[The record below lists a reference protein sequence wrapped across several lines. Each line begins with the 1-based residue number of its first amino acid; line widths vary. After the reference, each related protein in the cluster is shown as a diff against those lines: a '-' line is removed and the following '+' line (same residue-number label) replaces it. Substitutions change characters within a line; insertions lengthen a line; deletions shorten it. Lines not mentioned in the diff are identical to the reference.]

1 MSIHVAK
8 ENFLLNVLPRRK
20 WDESLKTHRLVL
32 PNENDRGELYPL
44 WNDIILST
52 AQFGLGIGV
61 YFTQL
66 VILFVVMLLLALL
79 LTPFLISYRGKGDNG
94 WPAAVC
100 NSIIVN
106 ATINCPNNAISCT
119 ASYRSN
125 CNLTYTDII
134 TDLAMCILLL
144 FVPLVIWYIE
154 NKVIKNLDECIQTAQ
169 DYSIK
174 VDNPNDVCDD
184 ADEWAAYFSRFGKV
198 RYITLLRQNRSLILL
213 LQRKLEL
220 IEAITALSM
229 QSNDYNKLNTTYTT
243 TAANTDI
250 SHTNTTVHTLYHNL
264 KQLTPLFWSLDDY
277 IYALNEINIQLDEA
291 YKMCKY
297 PINHVYVSFEWE
309 ETQMLALDTLTAAG
323 KTHYRDI
330 ECIHIVYTIACI
342 LWRIKC
348 VRYMG

>member
-44 WNDIILST
+44 WNDIIYST
-52 AQFGLGIGV
+52 AQFGLGLGV

-66 VILFVVMLLLALL
+66 AILFVVMLFLALL
-79 LTPFLISYRGKGDNG
+79 LTPFLISYRGKGDSG

-106 ATINCPNNAISCT
+106 ATINCPNNAFSCT
-119 ASYRSN
+119 ANYRSN
-125 CNLTYTDII
+125 CDLTYTDII
-134 TDLAMCILLL
+134 TDLTMCILLL
-144 FVPLVIWYIE
+144 FVPLLIWYIE

-174 VDNPNDVCDD
+174 VDNPNDICDD
-184 ADEWAAYFSRFGKV
+184 ADEWASYFSRFGKV

-220 IEAITALSM
+220 IEAIKALSM
-229 QSNDYNKLNTTYTT
+229 QNNTNINKLNTTNTT
-243 TAANTDI
+243 TATT
-250 SHTNTTVHTLYHNL
+250 TNTTTTHTQYHTI

-277 IYALNEINIQLDEA
+277 TYALNEINIQLDKA
-291 YKMCKY
+291 YKANKY
-297 PINHVYVSFEWE
+297 PINHLYVSFEWE

-323 KTHYRDI
+323 KS
-330 ECIHIVYTIACI
+330 
-342 LWRIKC
+342 
-348 VRYMG
+348 